1 VAQVA
6 QFNNNK
12 AFRLFFNG
20 TNLAQVAQTNFKN
33 AIRANKMPTKRPA
46 KPLWIKES
54 ANNATYAM
62 LFLK

>member
-1 VAQVA
+1 
-6 QFNNNK
+6 
-12 AFRLFFNG
+12 
-20 TNLAQVAQTNFKN
+20 VAQTNFKN
-33 AIRANKMPTKRPA
+33 AIRANKMPTKCPA